1 MMTKEILIKTI
12 TELVEQVD
20 AHEQSAQGITDYLH
34 SLKKL
39 TDEEWEKI
47 VEIAA
52 TAFSRARSR

>member
-20 AHEQSAQGITDYLH
+20 AHEQSAQGITDYLY

-39 TDEEWEKI
+39 TDEEWNTIE
-47 VEIAA
+47 EIAA
-52 TAFSRARSR
+52 KAFSRARHR